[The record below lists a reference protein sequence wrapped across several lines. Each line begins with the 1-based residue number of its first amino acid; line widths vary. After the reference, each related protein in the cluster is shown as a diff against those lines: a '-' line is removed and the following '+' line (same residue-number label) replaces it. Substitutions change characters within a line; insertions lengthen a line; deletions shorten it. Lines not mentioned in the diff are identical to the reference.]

1 MAVIGKAALEFALGV
16 SRELYPR
23 EFMGLLRGKGDEI
36 SEILVL
42 PASLWGEGFAQI
54 HDMHVPMDKSIIGS
68 IHSHPSGSNRPS
80 DQDLVEF
87 GRSGKIHLILKHPYR
102 SIGDVACFA
111 TDGKR
116 LDITV
121 WD

>member
-1 MAVIGKAALEFALGV
+1 MAVISRTALEFALGV

-23 EFMGLLRGKGDEI
+23 EFMGLLRGKGNEI
-36 SEILVL
+36 SEILIL
-42 PASLWGEGFAQI
+42 PATLWGEGFAQI
-54 HDMHVPMDKSIIGS
+54 HGMHIPPDKSIIGS

-87 GRSGKIHLILKHPYR
+87 GRSGSIHLILKHPYR
-102 SIGDVACFA
+102 SIRDVACFA